1 MRPRTGRVSALFETP
16 VPRVYSIPPS
26 VAFLERLAEA
36 VWDIAGRD
44 PMALTGITVLLPTR
58 RASREFGEA
67 MRRTAGAASLTPLI
81 RTIGDVDS
89 DAPPFEPGDSAADFP
104 PPVPPGLK
112 RFELARLI
120 AALEHAKGATPDPA
134 AALAAA
140 SELESVLEELAIAE
154 VDDLSRLEDSLPNL
168 PAHLQDATHFLEILQ
183 TAWPARLKEL
193 GYMDSGRRRS
203 ALLHALADR
212 WRETPPATPVIAAG
226 STGSIPATAELLKV
240 VASLPK
246 GCVVLPGLDADL
258 DDEAWSAIDPQHPQS
273 GLKSLLDRFGVGRE
287 AVKIFPGARED
298 AAARQRRRFVNEAL
312 RPAEQ
317 TQDWLRRL
325 DTLSGTEGL
334 DPGALARHALEG
346 VGLIE
351 ADNAEEEAAALALVL
366 REFLDERPA
375 DERAIL
381 ATPDLGLAARVCA
394 RMKRWGVE
402 IDSSAG
408 RPLRE
413 TPAGAFL
420 NLALSLAQDSH
431 DPAALAALW
440 KHPLCAL
447 GMTRPQLRKL
457 AARVEKQALRGVRPR
472 DRDALKTQLVDKKN
486 DEAAWRLVEQTDAAL
501 APLTEETRSAA
512 DHARALAAAV
522 EALGAD
528 AETPGA
534 KRAWAGRDGDTAA
547 GLIRDLLNE
556 SDALPEMSLD
566 AFARAVSLLSE
577 ERSVRERPPDH
588 PRLQIMGPLEARLQQ
603 ADLML
608 LAGLNEGTWPT
619 LKRSEPFF
627 SAKMR
632 RALEMDP
639 VEKRIG
645 LSAHD
650 FAQALSAPRVVLSRA
665 KRVDGSPAVAS
676 RWVWRLK
683 TLARGALGEGVEAMP
698 PKQDYAGWARR
709 LDTPGMDELVALPA
723 PAPRPPVNAR
733 PRRLY
738 VTRVTTWVRDP
749 YSIYAG
755 QILRLSPLEPLDQ
768 PPGGRERG
776 NAVHDALE
784 RFFRDCLSAPLPHD
798 AEHRLTAHGVEA
810 LNACGLRDEQLIAE
824 RPRIARAAAWL
835 MTLERQR
842 RDFGYEPILLEEKGE
857 IAIAG
862 PAGDFTLGAKADRID
877 IGPLG
882 PAVIDYKTGGAPG
895 KDEARAG
902 FDPQLALTAAILAE
916 GGFDGA
922 PSAARQAPQSLL
934 YLRVRGGRRI
944 GDAVEL
950 VDGDHPGETL
960 MQDARE
966 GIEKLVRRFDEESTP
981 YLSQPR
987 AKYQNAYGD
996 YDDLARRAEWASR
1009 ADGGGE

>member
-1 MRPRTGRVSALFETP
+1 MSALFETP
-16 VPRVYSIPPS
+16 APRVYSIPPS
-26 VAFLERLAEA
+26 AAFLDTLAQA
-36 VWDIAGRD
+36 VWETAGRD
-44 PMALTGITVLLPTR
+44 PMALTGVTVLLPTR

-67 MRRTAGAASLTPLI
+67 MRRVAGQAALTPLI

-120 AALEHAKGATPDPA
+120 AALEQAKGETPDPA

-140 SELESVLEELAIAE
+140 GELENVLEELAIAE
-154 VDDLSRLEDSLPNL
+154 VDDLSKLEDSLPAL

-183 TAWPARLKEL
+183 TAWPARLEEL

-203 ALLHALADR
+203 ALLRALAGR
-212 WRETPPATPVIAAG
+212 WRDNPPKTPVIAAG

-240 VASLPK
+240 VAGLPQ

-258 DDEAWSAIDPQHPQS
+258 DDAAWDAIDPQHPQS
-273 GLKSLLDRFGVGRE
+273 GLKSLLDRFGAGRE
-287 AVKIFPGARED
+287 AVKTFPGARETG
-298 AAARQRRRFVNEAL
+298 AARRRRRFVNEAL

-325 DTLSGTEGL
+325 DTLSATENL
-334 DPGALARHALEG
+334 EPAELARHALDG
-346 VGLIE
+346 VELIE
-351 ADNAEEEAAALALVL
+351 ADSAEEEAAALALVL
-366 REFLDERPA
+366 REFLEERPA
-375 DERAIL
+375 SERAIL

-420 NLALSLAQDSH
+420 NLVLSVAQDPQ

-440 KHPLCAL
+440 KHPLCTL
-447 GMTRPQLRKL
+447 GVTRPQLREL
-457 AARVEKQALRGVRPR
+457 AARVEKRALRGVRPR
-472 DRDALKTQLVDKKN
+472 GRDALKDALTGRKN
-486 DEAAWRLVEQTDAAL
+486 DDAAWRLVEQTDAAL
-501 APLTEETRSAA
+501 APLIEETRPAA
-512 DHARALAAAV
+512 GHARALAAAV
-522 EALGAD
+522 EALSAD
-528 AETPGA
+528 AETPDV
-534 KRAWAGRDGDTAA
+534 KRAWAGRDGDAAA

-556 SDALPEMSLD
+556 SEALPEMTLE

-577 ERSVRERPPDH
+577 ERSVRERPPEH

-627 SAKMR
+627 SARMR
-632 RALEMDP
+632 RVLGMDP

-665 KRVDGSPAVAS
+665 KRVDGSPTVAS

-698 PKQDYAGWARR
+698 PKQDYLDWARR
-709 LDTPGMDELVALPA
+709 LDTPEMGELVSIP
-723 PAPRPPVNAR
+723 PPEPRPPVSAR
-733 PRRLY
+733 PRDMA
-738 VTRVTTWVRDP
+738 VTSVTKWVRDP
-749 YSIYAG
+749 YSIYARR
-755 QILRLSPLEPLDQ
+755 ILRLNPLETLDQ
-768 PPGGRERG
+768 EPGGRERG
-776 NAVHDALE
+776 QAVHHALE
-784 RFFRDCLSAPLPHD
+784 IFFNECLSQPLPHD
-798 AEHRLTAHGVEA
+798 ARQRLTAHGVEA
-810 LNACGLRDEQLIAE
+810 LNACGLREEHLIAE
-824 RPRIARAAAWL
+824 HPRMARAAAWL
-835 MTLERQR
+835 ITLEEER
-842 RDFGYEPILLEEKGE
+842 RNFGYEPVLLETLGE
-857 IAIAG
+857 IEIEAPGG
-862 PAGDFTLGAKADRID
+862 PFTLRARADRID

-902 FDPQLALTAAILAE
+902 FDPQLALTAFILAK
-916 GGFDGA
+916 GGFESA
-922 PSAARQAPQSLL
+922 PTAARQAPQSLL
-934 YLRVRGGRRI
+934 YLRVRGGRRVGERI
-944 GDAVEL
+944 EL
-950 VDGDHPGETL
+950 VDGEHPGETL
-960 MQDARE
+960 MQDARA

-1009 ADGGGE
+1009 AEGGSE